1 MKIVIAPDS
10 FKESLAADKVAK
22 AIQAGFK
29 AIFPEAKYHLLPIA
43 DGGDSPKYR
52 ITASNKGGIRM
63 VNREIEAVVFDLD
76 GVITDTAHFHFLAWK
91 QLAWELGI
99 TIDEVFNERLK
110 GVSRM
115 DSLELIL
122 IEGNRQNDFTLSE
135 KEEMAEQKNL
145 HYRDFLNELTPND
158 VLPRILELI
167 ANIKAE
173 GIPIGLASVSKN
185 AGTVLK
191 ALQLEDAF
199 DFIADA
205 AKIKKSKPDPEIFL
219 TACEGLGANPKQSIG
234 IEDAAA
240 GIQAIKASK
249 MFAVG
254 VGHSLNDSD
263 YQVETTNELHW
274 GTIKKTYENCINRY
288 V

>member
-1 MKIVIAPDS
+1 MI
-10 FKESLAADKVAK
+10 
-22 AIQAGFK
+22 
-29 AIFPEAKYHLLPIA
+29 
-43 DGGDSPKYR
+43 
-52 ITASNKGGIRM
+52 
-63 VNREIEAVVFDLD
+63 NRAIEAVVFDLD
-76 GVITDTAHFHFLAWK
+76 GIITDTAHFHYLAWK
-91 QLAWELGI
+91 QLAEEVGVS
-99 TIDEVFNERLK
+99 IDEVFNERLK

-135 KEEMAEQKNL
+135 KEEMAEKKNL
-145 HYRDFLNELTPND
+145 HYRDFLNDLTPND

-185 AGTVLK
+185 AATVLN

-205 AKIKKSKPDPEIFL
+205 AKIKRSKPDPEIFL
-219 TACEGLGANPKQSIG
+219 TACEGLGAKPQQSIG

-240 GIQAIKASK
+240 GIQAIKASG

-254 VGHSLNDSD
+254 VGNSLTNSD
-263 YQVETTNELHW
+263 YRVETTKGLHW
-274 GTIKKTYENCINRY
+274 DSIKKAYENGLNGNL
-288 V
+288 